1 MSPVTL
7 DQARKASAARTF
19 PADLIQ
25 GDTASAKPKPRR
37 AARSLGGDAYPL
49 GPASISEL
57 ARSLRNNV
65 DLIYQYLRNN
75 VVYYPIWGVQKGA
88 LGTVLDNAGTDFDQ
102 SALMVE
108 LLRASGYTANYV
120 RGVITLNAQQFKEW
134 YGYDTGNV
142 CAVLGMLAQSQI
154 PVASINATSAGS
166 CPSPNAAMTDV
177 SIEHVW
183 VKVNTDG
190 TSYVFDPS
198 YKPHALVEGIDVAA
212 ASGYNA
218 STFLST
224 ATSGAAITPDY
235 VQNLNRSGIQS
246 TLKTQATTLANW
258 LRTNKPTAGIT
269 DVLGGRVIVPY
280 LGSTLRQATLPYQNT
295 AYNFVESTTIDP
307 GYKPTVRIVYQGIDK
322 TFTWDAIYGT
332 HQPWI
337 V

>member
-1 MSPVTL
+1 MKTVMKTMRFTALGLLGLAVLSPAWGQGNVTFSTDRPATNYSQQALKAAGSKSPAFVTLATTAEPLPATDKNWTPAPGTIRVIMSPVTL
-7 DQARKASAARTF
+7 EQARKSSAERTF

-25 GDTASAKPKPRR
+25 GDTASAKPKLSR

-75 VVYYPIWGVQKGA
+75 VEYYPIWGVQKGA

-108 LLRASGYTANYV
+108 LLRASGYTVSYV

-134 YGYDTGNV
+134 YGFDTSNV
-142 CAVLGMLAQSQI
+142 CAVLGMLGQSQI

-166 CPSPNAAMTDV
+166 CPSLNAAMTDV

-183 VKVNTDG
+183 VKVNIDG
-190 TSYVFDPS
+190 TNYVFDPS
-198 YKPHALVEGIDVAA
+198 YKPHTLVEGIDVAA

-218 STFLST
+218 PTFLST
-224 ATSGAAITPDY
+224 AKSGAAITPDY

-246 TLKTQATTLANW
+246 A
-258 LRTNKPTAGIT
+258 LRK
-269 DVLGGRVIVPY
+269 
-280 LGSTLRQATLPYQNT
+280 S
-295 AYNFVESTTIDP
+295 
-307 GYKPTVRIVYQGIDK
+307 
-322 TFTWDAIYGT
+322 
-332 HQPWI
+332 
-337 V
+337 